1 MHRMLEG
8 LAPEKVSVSVG
19 RSRSSSNRSS
29 IHSSRS
35 GMLIK
40 REGGGGDECSVRQLA
55 LEIENVY
62 KGGKKRTILSRRQ
75 LEMKI
80 AVLAANSSLSP
91 RKLVS
96 VDKEDL

>member
-1 MHRMLEG
+1 
-8 LAPEKVSVSVG
+8 
-19 RSRSSSNRSS
+19 
-29 IHSSRS
+29 
-35 GMLIK
+35 MLIK

>member
-1 MHRMLEG
+1 
-8 LAPEKVSVSVG
+8 
-19 RSRSSSNRSS
+19 
-29 IHSSRS
+29 
-35 GMLIK
+35 MLIK

-96 VDKEDL
+96 VDKEDPDKEQFDSVTFPELPDRSLSIIMEPKDELVLMGVF